1 MPLDIVMNRIEHIC
15 LMAEYNEWMNAKLY
29 DMNEKKLVTLDQ
41 LREFLAA
48 TSEVEFQGCGQ
59 DDER

>member
-1 MPLDIVMNRIEHIC
+1 MVI
-15 LMAEYNEWMNAKLY
+15 

-41 LREFLAA
+41 LRGFIAA

-59 DDER
+59 DDERYPIDIMLPSLGGNSPYTTLQPNAAT